1 MAIPIYRR
9 CNGLNIHLNPEHRL
23 YQKRTIR
30 FGLILHKYLYV
41 SQWQTRHPFCG
52 KRTGK
57 IPIPIMI
64 KNYLVVAIRNLMR
77 NKVVSIINISGL
89 SIGLACCMLIVL
101 YTKDELSYDRFHK
114 DNDRIYRITMDMT
127 DEKGNEVLKTG
138 KTGAIQGAAF
148 KQDIPEIRDFVRIC
162 QWEPVIRLGGQ
173 TFEQQI

>member
-1 MAIPIYRR
+1 
-9 CNGLNIHLNPEHRL
+9 
-23 YQKRTIR
+23 
-30 FGLILHKYLYV
+30 
-41 SQWQTRHPFCG
+41 
-52 KRTGK
+52 
-57 IPIPIMI
+57 MI

-114 DNDRIYRITMDMT
+114 DKDRIYRITMDMT

-173 TFEQQI
+173 TKDSQRGS